1 MALMLVLVLL
11 VGGCAGLSVGR
22 RALVQRLDRVGV
34 KTGGVDARSR
44 IPLCAG
50 RAPAPTPLPTASTGV
65 RSSFTVAPL
74 VVTASILGGAV
85 VYQSLNHWS
94 FAWSIYYAT
103 QAVFGVMY
111 GNLQQ
116 SSPLGD
122 GFTLL
127 LYIGGSSLCASA
139 VGAFLSSA
147 LQDAALVA
155 SDERRKHRASFVGSR
170 SSLSAPESAP
180 VSDEGLSET
189 MQSMSV
195 FHSGSRKFFTF
206 AIVAWVALGTVATA
220 LFKGVEFT
228 RALQIALGAVSAAGS
243 PSPSAD
249 VSSFSDTE
257 SLALALYIS
266 VGVPLFAAALGQLSV
281 SVIEQAVRQDEQRT
295 LARPLTDDE
304 FKLVKGLHSHS
315 GHLSADELSSQA
327 ADCDEADEI
336 DLSDFIVL
344 EMLRLQRLDEEELRA
359 ITALFD
365 DLHENGGDSLRAR
378 RGEASRTGRKRLPT
392 SHAENHLYR
401 R

>member
-1 MALMLVLVLL
+1 MRFVATLFVCLL
-11 VGGCAGLSVGR
+11 VA
-22 RALVQRLDRVGV
+22 AV
-34 KTGGVDARSR
+34 KTTGLVTR
-44 IPLCAG
+44 ISPRTKKNASSVVAWRQG
-50 RAPAPTPLPTASTGV
+50 ISHTGTAMYSSLPAST
-65 RSSFTVAPL
+65 SSASSQMGL
-74 VVTASILGGAV
+74 VSVVLGSLLTATLA
-85 VYQSLNHWS
+85 YSLINHEWS
-94 FAWSIYYAT
+94 LPWCFYYAT

-180 VSDEGLSET
+180 VSDEGLSAT

-220 LFKGVEFT
+220 LFKGVEFP

-295 LARPLTDDE
+295 LARPLTDEE

-392 SHAENHLYR
+392 SHAKNHLYR